1 MFMVGTSTAL
11 PFVQAGTVRGLAV
24 TAPERIDSLPKV
36 PTFAELDMP
45 KMDYSL
51 WFAIAAPSGTP
62 AAIIQKVHDD
72 IAAVVADASYQ
83 QAAYPRL
90 RGSIGHAGAVGS
102 VPVK

>member
-1 MFMVGTSTAL
+1 M
-11 PFVQAGTVRGLAV
+11 
-24 TAPERIDSLPKV
+24 

-51 WFAIAAPSGTP
+51 WFAIAAPSGRP

-83 QAAYPRL
+83 KALHIRGFETQSDTPEQLAAFLQNTICSSSR
-90 RGSIGHAGAVGS
+90 
-102 VPVK
+102 